1 MSEYDNPYA
10 PSLGPSLLPEEHL
23 GQGELATR
31 WERFAGAFIDGI
43 IDLVVALPVGVAVGL
58 GIGSS
63 FGNGPVQNIV
73 AQTLG
78 GVVEIILFLA
88 VQGYFLATRSQTIGK
103 MALGTKIV
111 ADDGGTLPF
120 GELYTKRYLILE
132 LVALIPFIGGFI
144 GLVDVVMTSDRI
156 VNACTMTSRGPRSSN
171 SGTSHVHR
179 RNLWKYSKARYCCDR
194 RGLALCVPSEY
205 DIDS

>member
-10 PSLGPSLLPEEHL
+10 PSLGPSLLPEEQFS
-23 GQGELATR
+23 QGELATLG
-31 WERFAGAFIDGI
+31 ERFAGAFIDGI
-43 IDLVVALPVGVAVGL
+43 INLVVALPVGFAVGL
-58 GIGSS
+58 GMGAS

-73 AQTLG
+73 LQILG
-78 GVVEIILFLA
+78 GVVGILLFLA

-120 GELYTKRYLILE
+120 GELYAKRYLILQ

-144 GLVDVVMTSDRI
+144 ALVDAVMI
-156 VNACTMTSRGPRSSN
+156 FRSN
-171 SGTSHVHR
+171 RKCLHDDIAGTKVIKL
-179 RNLWKYSKARYCCDR
+179 RN
-194 RGLALCVPSEY
+194 
-205 DIDS
+205 